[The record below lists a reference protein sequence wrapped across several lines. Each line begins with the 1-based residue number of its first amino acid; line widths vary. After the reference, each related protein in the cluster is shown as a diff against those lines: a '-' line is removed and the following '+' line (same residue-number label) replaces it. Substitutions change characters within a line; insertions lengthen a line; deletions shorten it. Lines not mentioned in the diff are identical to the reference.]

1 MVTEYLQKPVG
12 EQREV
17 LQLYGLRPDGWLVDS
32 SGKNYLEVVSVRRTR
47 RRLLRFRKYKG
58 VLKKSTV

>member
-1 MVTEYLQKPVG
+1 MTEVLQKPVG
-12 EQREV
+12 EQCEV

>member
-1 MVTEYLQKPVG
+1 MTEVLQKPVG
-12 EQREV
+12 EQCAV
-17 LQLYGLRPDGWLVDS
+17 VQLYGLRPDGWLVAS